1 MSWQGPAAGS
11 AACPRCAETLHR
23 RFARAAV
30 CTARGSGVLLVDT
43 SAWIEVFR
51 RPARI
56 TLAVDRIVTCL
67 SVVQEVLQ
75 GFDDER
81 AFEIARTAMY
91 ALPCVETPLTDTVVD
106 NAVDIYRRARRAGVT
121 VRSSV
126 DCLVAACAL
135 RNHLTIVHRDR
146 DYANI
151 AKVVAL
157 EQTDISPL
165 LKRVRGAARG
175 T

>member
-1 MSWQGPAAGS
+1 M
-11 AACPRCAETLHR
+11 
-23 RFARAAV
+23 
-30 CTARGSGVLLVDT
+30 
-43 SAWIEVFR
+43 
-51 RPARI
+51 
-56 TLAVDRIVTCL
+56 
-67 SVVQEVLQ
+67 
-75 GFDDER
+75 
-81 AFEIARTAMY
+81 
-91 ALPCVETPLTDTVVD
+91 
-106 NAVDIYRRARRAGVT
+106 
-121 VRSSV
+121 RSSV